1 MNSLWKVA
9 IGAAVGYAA
18 YRIVQNYIEIDASIR
33 AAAEK
38 GDETDEEE
46 DVVASSA
53 GGNDDP
59 EPATSTT

>member
-33 AAAEK
+33 AAAEE
-38 GDETDEEE
+38 GDETE
-46 DVVASSA
+46 DADNTTAASTA
-53 GGNDDP
+53 AYDDP
-59 EPATSTT
+59 EPATTTT

>member
-38 GDETDEEE
+38 GDETEEE
-46 DVVASSA
+46 DNTTAASA

-59 EPATSTT
+59 EPATTTT

>member
-33 AAAEK
+33 AAAEE
-38 GDETDEEE
+38 GDGTEDADDTTEENT
-46 DVVASSA
+46 A
-53 GGNDDP
+53 GKDNP
-59 EPATSTT
+59 EQAATTT

>member
-38 GDETDEEE
+38 GDETEDEYSATA
-46 DVVASSA
+46 ASA
-53 GGNDDP
+53 AANDDP
-59 EPATSTT
+59 EPATTTT

>member
-18 YRIVQNYIEIDASIR
+18 YRIVQNYIEIDASIC

-38 GDETDEEE
+38 GDETEDE
-46 DVVASSA
+46 DSATAASVAA
-53 GGNDDP
+53 NDDP